1 MVGAIINATASDA
14 TDDHNLLK
22 HLECAKNVQK
32 FKDAVTFDNFL
43 ESL

>member
-14 TDDHNLLK
+14 THDHNL
-22 HLECAKNVQK
+22 HLECAKNVQT